1 MATTEPAPRPGVFAR
16 FNETLARRATLVF
29 GTMWMF
35 YAFTVYGLLPLI
47 FPNATVTLLYWSNV
61 VQMIALP
68 LIMVGTNILGRDS
81 EHRSLETHDAVMEE
95 LGILRDKH
103 EAQQQTVDA
112 LHDKV
117 SELHDLH
124 IEGHLPERIVKP

>member
-1 MATTEPAPRPGVFAR
+1 MPGGIMSDAATAPQPGVLAR
-16 FNETLARRATLVF
+16 FNETVARRSTLAF

-35 YAFTVYGLLPLI
+35 YLFVVYGLLPLV

-61 VQMIALP
+61 VQMVALP

-81 EHRSLETHDAVMEE
+81 ERRALETHDAVMEE
-95 LGILRDKH
+95 LGLLRAAH
-103 EAQQQTVDA
+103 ATQQKTVAA

-117 SELHDLH
+117 TDIHQQLSND
-124 IEGHLPERIVKP
+124 